1 MLILLIYAI
10 DREVFG
16 SLMEQLMINCGESE
30 LEVSLFDVNVDVKN
44 VDVVLLLKPLLKTWE
59 WVVDRTVATGESL
72 YMHVIRE
79 EVGVL
84 VSFHRSASRD

>member
-1 MLILLIYAI
+1 
-10 DREVFG
+10 
-16 SLMEQLMINCGESE
+16 MEQLMINCGESE
-30 LEVSLFDVNVDVKN
+30 LEVSLFDVDVDVKN

-59 WVVDRTVATGESL
+59 WVVDKTVATGESL
-72 YMHVIRE
+72 YRHVIRE

>member
-30 LEVSLFDVNVDVKN
+30 LEVSLFDVDVDVDVKK
-44 VDVVLLLKPLLKTWE
+44 VDVALLL
-59 WVVDRTVATGESL
+59 
-72 YMHVIRE
+72 
-79 EVGVL
+79 
-84 VSFHRSASRD
+84 

>member
-30 LEVSLFDVNVDVKN
+30 LEVSLFDVDVKN
-44 VDVVLLLKPLLKTWE
+44 VDVALLL
-59 WVVDRTVATGESL
+59 
-72 YMHVIRE
+72 
-79 EVGVL
+79 
-84 VSFHRSASRD
+84 